1 MLAGLDWSN
10 LVVAGSSALLPLL
23 SRRVDVDLQDNSA
36 VEKPAE
42 TYYQYLISPSPPF
55 YSLTGVVST
64 HLRAEDTDLV
74 L

>member
-42 TYYQYLISPSPPF
+42 TYYQYLISPPL